1 MARRGHFEHLTQSNV
16 FLLHCIVSPYVF
28 ILYVMF
34 HLNVGDDSD
43 DV

>member
-1 MARRGHFEHLTQSNV
+1 MARRGHFEHLTLSNV
-16 FLLHCIVSPYVF
+16 LILHC

-34 HLNVGDDSD
+34 HLNVGDDND

>member
-1 MARRGHFEHLTQSNV
+1 MARRGHFEHLILLSNV
-16 FLLHCIVSPYVF
+16 LKLHC

-34 HLNVGDDSD
+34 HLNVGDDND